1 MWDSVIAL
9 DREATLA
16 LNGLGGS
23 GFVDGLMVFASH
35 KLTWI
40 PLYIALIV
48 FLFRR
53 LGWKRALVFL
63 AAVGLTFLACDQL
76 SNLFKWGFERLRP
89 CHHGGMVDGGLRILE
104 GKGGKYGFFSA
115 HAANVFGVAWCVI
128 LAFRSDRG
136 HRYGWLT
143 AGMLFW
149 AAWVSFSRVFVGR
162 HFLGDVLVGIVIGTA
177 LGLAFGALARHL
189 VRRFGWE

>member
-9 DREATLA
+9 DRDATLA
-16 LNGLGGS
+16 LNGLGGGWS
-23 GFVDGLMVFASH
+23 DGLMVFASH

-40 PLYIALIV
+40 PLYALLIV
-48 FLFRR
+48 FLFWR
-53 LGWKRALVFL
+53 LGWRRALVFL

-89 CHHGGMVDGGLRILE
+89 CHDSSMVEGGLRILE
-104 GKGGKYGFFSA
+104 GKGGRYGFFSA

-136 HRYGWLT
+136 HRYGYLT
-143 AGMLFW
+143 AGLLFW
-149 AAWVSFSRVFVGR
+149 ATWVSFSRVFVGK
-162 HFLGDVLVGIVIGTA
+162 HFIGDVLVGIAIGTA
-177 LGLAFGALARHL
+177 LGLAFGALARWL
-189 VRRFGWE
+189 VRRYPI

>member
-23 GFVDGLMVFASH
+23 GIVDGLMVFASH

-40 PLYIALIV
+40 PLYIALLV

-89 CHHGGMVDGGLRILE
+89 CHDGGMVEGGLRILE

-136 HRYGWLT
+136 HRYDWLT

-149 AAWVSFSRVFVGR
+149 AAWVSFSRIFVGK
-162 HFLGDVLVGIVIGTA
+162 HFLGDVLVGIAIGTA